1 MTLPIQL
8 TDYKQ
13 AVKEAGEVSV
23 KNKHLII
30 YLYRKTEGGYVIDY
44 QAGEFTN
51 EKLVHKFLNGLAI

>member
-8 TDYKQ
+8 HDYKQ

-30 YLYRKTEGGYVIDY
+30 YVYRKFEGGYVIDY
-44 QAGEFTN
+44 QAGAFSN
-51 EKLVHKFLNGLAI
+51 ETLIMKLLNGEAV

>member
-8 TDYKQ
+8 HDYKQ

-30 YLYRKTEGGYVIDY
+30 YLYRKG
-44 QAGEFTN
+44 QAFYSSKT
-51 EKLVHKFLNGLAI
+51 K

>member
-1 MTLPIQL
+1 MTLPIKL

-30 YLYRKTEGGYVIDY
+30 YVYRKTEGGYVIDY
-44 QAGEFTN
+44 QAGAFSN
-51 EKLVHKFLNGLAI
+51 EKLIMKLLNGEEV

>member
-23 KNKHLII
+23 KAKGLII
-30 YLYRKTEGGYVIDY
+30 YLYRKMEGGYVIDY
-44 QAGEFTN
+44 QAGAFSN
-51 EKLVHKFLNGLAI
+51 EKLIMKLLNGEAV